1 MEYKTATAETFAKA
15 RQTLAGAAAI
25 RQVRRLRGPSQL
37 ARLPDFASEQAP
49 SASPSDSAA
58 LIYHLTYADADG
70 QDSTRVVTLRRID
83 PDRNGL
89 KLLCWCHAAN
99 SVRQFR
105 VDRVRE
111 VFCIITGEVFDDAQ
125 HYFTSHPMLNSPRD
139 PEAYALSVCKHEVN
153 LLTILA
159 ASDGHVHEAEMDR
172 IIMHVWDRVPHLNL
186 NQDILRLRL
195 SKLVPDVAAFD
206 AALLRIGKFKDG
218 DPVALKRSMRKLV
231 DADGHLTAEEIE
243 FVTEIQQR
251 LVGAFKAS

>member
-1 MEYKTATAETFAKA
+1 MP
-15 RQTLAGAAAI
+15 Q
-25 RQVRRLRGPSQL
+25 
-37 ARLPDFASEQAP
+37 
-49 SASPSDSAA
+49 SDSAA
-58 LIYHLTYADADG
+58 LIYHLTYEDADG
-70 QDSTRVVTLRRID
+70 DESVRVVTLRRID

-111 VFCIITGEVFDDAQ
+111 VFCIVTGEVFDDAQ
-125 HYFTSHPMLNSPRD
+125 QYFTSHPMLNDPRD
-139 PEAYALSVCKHEVN
+139 PEAYAMSVCKHEVN

-159 ASDGHVHEAEMDR
+159 ASDGHVDEAEMDR
-172 IIMHVWDRVPHLNL
+172 IIMHVWDRSPQLKL

-218 DPVALKRSMRKLV
+218 DPVALRRSMRNLV
-231 DADGHLTAEEIE
+231 DADGHLAPEEIE
-243 FVTEIQQR
+243 FVTEIEHR
-251 LVGAFKAS
+251 FFGAFAAS